1 MIILP
6 FLSATLLRLKNK
18 IATETIQLKLMR
30 LAPPNTYPP
39 MKFRQMELG
48 IDFWKSQLRIHEHLA
63 RKYDPDQPR
72 VPASA
77 ARPPS
82 PGRKEGGR
90 RNCRPPCGGCC
101 CGRAGRLCGKR
112 L

>member
-48 IDFWKSQLRIHEHLA
+48 IDFLEIAIADTRA
-63 RKYDPDQPR
+63 
-72 VPASA
+72 
-77 ARPPS
+77 
-82 PGRKEGGR
+82 
-90 RNCRPPCGGCC
+90 PCPEI
-101 CGRAGRLCGKR
+101 
-112 L
+112 